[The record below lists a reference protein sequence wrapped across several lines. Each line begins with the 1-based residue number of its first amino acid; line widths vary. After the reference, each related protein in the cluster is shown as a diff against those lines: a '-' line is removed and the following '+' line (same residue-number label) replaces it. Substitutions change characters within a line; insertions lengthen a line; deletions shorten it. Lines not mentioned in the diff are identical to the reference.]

1 MFLTMWEPKLTTDK
15 HVRIEKLPKPS
26 RIHETFHKCVAEKQ
40 EFLSNENPYIWTGVP
55 FEKKTQFPLT
65 KRALTFV

>member
-1 MFLTMWEPKLTTDK
+1 MFLTMWEPKLTTEE

-26 RIHETFHKCVAEKQ
+26 RTHETFHNSVAEKQ
-40 EFLSNENPYIWTGVP
+40 EFLTNSYIWTGVP
-55 FEKKTQFPLT
+55 FEKKTKFPFT